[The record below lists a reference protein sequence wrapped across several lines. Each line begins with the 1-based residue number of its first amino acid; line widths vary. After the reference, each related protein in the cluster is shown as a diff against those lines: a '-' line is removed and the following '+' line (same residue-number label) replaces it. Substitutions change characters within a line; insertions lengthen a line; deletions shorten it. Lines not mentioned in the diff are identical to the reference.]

1 MARADEYRRHAA
13 ECLRVAQRVSDP
25 NDKALLIQM
34 AERWRELAEKIAENG
49 AAEGWKPHVE

>member
-13 ECLRVAQRVSDP
+13 ECLRVAQRVSDL

-34 AERWRELAEKIAENG
+34 AERWRELAEKIAKNG
-49 AAEGWKPHVE
+49 ETEGGK

>member
-25 NDKALLIQM
+25 NDKALLVQM
-34 AERWRELAEKIAENG
+34 AERWRELAEKVEKNIEKNG
-49 AAEGWKPHVE
+49 ETEGGK

>member
-13 ECLRVAQRVSDP
+13 ECLRVAQRVTNP

-34 AERWRELAEKIAENG
+34 AENWRELAEKFETNGEDENG
-49 AAEGWKPHVE
+49 K

>member
-34 AERWRELAEKIAENG
+34 AERWRELAEKVEKNDET
-49 AAEGWKPHVE
+49 EGGR